1 DAHAAGGPAADLAG
15 QVATPAS
22 EPGQQV
28 LELGELD
35 LGLALAALGVLGE
48 DVEDQRGPVDDLD
61 LDDLLEPAE
70 LARGELAVTD
80 HGVGTGGR
88 HDVGQLLS
96 LTRADVRGGVGPVT
110 ALDQTVEDDG
120 ARGLGEELELA
131 QRVL

>member
-1 DAHAAGGPAADLAG
+1 RFSRDWSSDVCSSDL
-15 QVATPAS
+15 
-22 EPGQQV
+22 
-28 LELGELD
+28 
-35 LGLALAALGVLGE
+35 
-48 DVEDQRGPVDDLD
+48 
-61 LDDLLEPAE
+61 
-70 LARGELAVTD
+70 

-131 QRVL
+131 QRVLRLLERAARPYPDERSEERRVGKEWRCRG